1 MLNRNIHNMIKVLLS
16 ISLLLFVAVSCKTKR
31 INTPSSTDDVA
42 SYSIPFETLNGKCK
56 FTLSLGEKSFSTN
69 GLLRMKKDSIIQLS
83 IQPILGVEVARA
95 YFTKNEFALIDRM
108 NKQYLKM
115 DYEDLGKNI
124 SANINFHSV
133 QSLFAN
139 TIFAYEKEEDAQKT
153 DFEET
158 TLMPGN
164 NFLQRSYKQ
173 FSQEF
178 VTDSLHITQSGSIL
192 GENLSMRWTYY
203 DFFHNIGQRL
213 YPMKMEI
220 QLKLQPS
227 TPSYMLNISYSKIE
241 TNTDMNFA
249 YTIPAS
255 YKSVSLQ
262 ELIQQYF
269 KK

>member
-1 MLNRNIHNMIKVLLS
+1 MLNRNKHNMKVLLG
-16 ISLLLFVAVSCKTKR
+16 IFLLLFVAVSCKTKR
-31 INTPSSTDDVA
+31 ITTPPSADDVA
-42 SYSIPFETLNGKCK
+42 SYSIPFETFNGKCK
-56 FTLSLGEKSFSTN
+56 FTLSIGEKSFSTN
-69 GLLRMKKDSIIQLS
+69 GLLRMKKDSVIQLS
-83 IQPILGVEVARA
+83 IQPLLGVEVARA

-108 NKQYLKM
+108 NKQYIKM
-115 DYEDLGKNI
+115 DYGELKKSI
-124 SANINFHSV
+124 SADINFHSV

-139 TIFAYEKEEDAQKT
+139 TIFAYEKEEDAQKA

-173 FSQEF
+173 ISQEF
-178 VTDSLHITQSGSIL
+178 VTDSLHIAQSGSIL
-192 GENLSMRWTYY
+192 GESLSIRWKYY
-203 DFFHNIGQRL
+203 DFLHNIDQRM

-220 QLKLQPS
+220 QFKQQPS
-227 TPSYMLNISYSKIE
+227 TPSYMLNITYSKIE

-255 YKSVSLQ
+255 YTSVSLQ